1 MKRIY
6 KEYID
11 NVEVYYPYA
20 TEFADYS
27 IAFFKAK
34 YRTNQKP
41 FKPRIK
47 GGERPPLEDILVK
60 DLRSKGLKS
69 IFRNLQIDKS
79 KYKLLTE
86 EVAENTECND
96 WYEVTET
103 YGYADMSSNYYVKY
117 STASVNFIGSAVRN
131 KLWGETQYDASGK
144 YLSGFSIIDYSW
156 VSVPTGTQPIYPGDR
171 FVIRRKNA
179 TFQNGATITTFYALS
194 TDEITAQEKNKLP
207 IPIFRI
213 LDQDTSASASVVFQN
228 QPVSTQ
234 NIRAG
239 KLTLTL
245 VERLSP
251 SKSDTVVVETRTQF
265 FESKP
270 SIIYRTK
277 WVNVAGAEVDI
288 EQDGE
293 GFDPEAGLY
302 DGKYC
307 VEDSAISQDLT
318 TGLWRRDIK
327 LTDWKVL

>member
-60 DLRSKGLKS
+60 DSRSKGLKS

-79 KYKLLTE
+79 KYKLLAE

-103 YGYADMSSNYYVKY
+103 YGYADASANYYVRY

-131 KLWGETQYDASGK
+131 KLWGETQYDESGG
-144 YLSGFSIIDYSW
+144 YLSGFEIVDYSW
-156 VSVPTGTQPIYPGDR
+156 VSVSSNTQPIYPNDR
-171 FVIRRKNA
+171 FIFNRPYVATNVYPIR
-179 TFQNGATITTFYALS
+179 S
-194 TDEITAQEKNKLP
+194 EEITATEVNKLP
-207 IPIFRI
+207 IPAFKR
-213 LDQDTSASASVVFQN
+213 LDTDTAVWTNDVFEKQKVN
-228 QPVSTQ
+228 SYY
-234 NIRAG
+234 

-251 SKSDTVVVETRTQF
+251 ARSDTVVVETRTQF

-270 SIIYRTK
+270 PIIYRTR
-277 WVNVAGAEVDI
+277 WVNAGGTEVDI

-293 GFDPEAGLY
+293 GFDEDAGLY

>member
-47 GGERPPLEDILVK
+47 GGKRPPLEDILVK
-60 DLRSKGLKS
+60 DSSSKRLKS

-79 KYKLLTE
+79 KYKLLAE

-103 YGYADMSSNYYVKY
+103 YGYADASANYYVKY

-131 KLWGETQYDASGK
+131 KLWGESQYDKSGR
-144 YLSGFSIIDYSW
+144 YLSGFEIVDYSW
-156 VSVPTGTQPIYPGDR
+156 VSVSSNTQPIYPNDR
-171 FVIRRKNA
+171 FVFNRPYVTTNVYPIR
-179 TFQNGATITTFYALS
+179 S
-194 TDEITAQEKNKLP
+194 EEITATEVNKLP
-207 IPIFRI
+207 IPAFKR
-213 LDQDTSASASVVFQN
+213 LDTDTAVWTNDAFEEQKKN
-228 QPVSTQ
+228 
-234 NIRAG
+234 NYF

-251 SKSDTVVVETRTQF
+251 ARSDTVVVETRTQF

-277 WVNVAGAEVDI
+277 WVNAGGTEVDI

-293 GFDPEAGLY
+293 GFDRDAGLY

-307 VEDSAISQDLT
+307 VEDSAISQDLI

>member
-60 DLRSKGLKS
+60 DSRSKGLKS

-103 YGYADMSSNYYVKY
+103 YGYADASANYYVKY

-131 KLWGETQYDASGK
+131 KLWGETQYDESGR
-144 YLSGFSIIDYSW
+144 YSSGFEIVDESW
-156 VSVPTGTQPIYPGDR
+156 VSVPTGTQPIYPGDK
-171 FVIRRKNA
+171 FVMKRPYSDGVNVFRIKTEEFEA
-179 TFQNGATITTFYALS
+179 T
-194 TDEITAQEKNKLP
+194 EVNKLP
-207 IPIFRI
+207 IPTFIALDDPGATPSTEAIFQIQKTNNYYR
-213 LDQDTSASASVVFQN
+213 
-228 QPVSTQ
+228 
-234 NIRAG
+234 
-239 KLTLTL
+239 L
-245 VERLSP
+245 VLNLIERLSP
-251 SKSDTVVVETRTQF
+251 ARSDTVVVETRTQF

-277 WVNVAGAEVDI
+277 WVNAGGTEVEI

-293 GFDPEAGLY
+293 GFDEDAGLC

-327 LTDWKVL
+327 LTDWKVLK

>member
-60 DLRSKGLKS
+60 DSRSKRLMS

-103 YGYADMSSNYYVKY
+103 YGYADAGANYYVKY
-117 STASVNFIGSAVRN
+117 STASVNFIGSAVRDR
-131 KLWGETQYDASGK
+131 LWGETK
-144 YLSGFSIIDYSW
+144 YNSEGSMESGFAVVNYSW
-156 VSVPTGTQPIYPGDR
+156 VSVPTGTRPIYPGDR
-171 FVIRRKNA
+171 FVIRREED
-179 TFQNGATITTFYALS
+179 TYGSTTYYALR
-194 TDEITAQEKNKLP
+194 TDEITAQERDKLP
-207 IPIFRI
+207 IPIFRV
-213 LDQDTSASASVVFQN
+213 LDQNISNNEGPISEIFKSQN
-228 QPVSTQ
+228 VK
-234 NIRAG
+234 AG

-270 SIIYRTK
+270 PIIYRTK
-277 WVNVAGAEVDI
+277 WVNAGGTEVDI

-293 GFDPEAGLY
+293 GFAPNAGLY

-307 VEDSAISQDLT
+307 VEDSAISQDSI

-327 LTDWKVL
+327 LTDWKVLK

>member
-60 DLRSKGLKS
+60 DSRSKGLKS

-103 YGYADMSSNYYVKY
+103 YGYADASANYYVKY

-131 KLWGETQYDASGK
+131 KLWGETK
-144 YLSGFSIIDYSW
+144 YNSEGRLESGFAIVDYSW
-156 VSVPTGTQPIYPGDR
+156 VSVPTGTKPIYPGDR
-171 FVIRRKNA
+171 FVIRRKEGTSA
-179 TFQNGATITTFYALS
+179 SVTYYALR
-194 TDEITAQEKNKLP
+194 TDEITAQEKDKLP

-213 LDQDTSASASVVFQN
+213 LDQ
-228 QPVSTQ
+228 
-234 NIRAG
+234 NISNNEGPLSEIFESQKVQAG

-270 SIIYRTK
+270 PIIYRTK
-277 WVNVAGAEVDI
+277 WVNAGRTEVDI
-288 EQDGE
+288 AQDGE
-293 GFDPEAGLY
+293 GFAPDAGLY

-307 VEDSAISQDLT
+307 VEDSAISQDLM

-327 LTDWKVL
+327 LTDWKVLK

>member
-1 MKRIY
+1 MKRTY

-47 GGERPPLEDILVK
+47 GGECPPLEDILVK
-60 DLRSKGLKS
+60 DSISKGLLS

-103 YGYADMSSNYYVKY
+103 YGYADMSANYYVKY

-131 KLWGETQYDASGK
+131 KLWGETQYDESGR
-144 YLSGFSIIDYSW
+144 YSSGFEIVDNSW
-156 VSVPTGTQPIYPGDR
+156 VSVPTGTQPIYPGDK
-171 FVIRRKNA
+171 FVMRRPYYDNA
-179 TFQNGATITTFYALS
+179 SIFYTDTEEFEAT
-194 TDEITAQEKNKLP
+194 EVNRLP
-207 IPIFRI
+207 IPTFIAYNDPGTPPSTGAIFE
-213 LDQDTSASASVVFQN
+213 N
-228 QPVSTQ
+228 QKT
-234 NIRAG
+234 NEYF

-245 VERLSP
+245 IERLTP
-251 SKSDTVVVETRTQF
+251 SQSDTVVVETRTQF
-265 FESKP
+265 FEHKP
-270 SIIYRTK
+270 PIIYRTK
-277 WVNVAGAEVDI
+277 WVNAGGTEVDI

-293 GFDPEAGLY
+293 GFDEDAGLY

-307 VEDSAISQDLT
+307 VEDSAISQDLVT
-318 TGLWRRDIK
+318 RLWRRDIK
-327 LTDWKVL
+327 LTDWKVFK